1 MENNL
6 AENVKSELPS
16 SLSESELKIFQ
27 DLTIE
32 ATGIC
37 LDNTKSHMIYARFI
51 RRLRELNISTFEEY
65 IDRIQDKNNKEYS
78 YFVNAITTNFTYFF
92 REPHHYKYLTDYAL
106 PELSRRNNEKI
117 IRIWSAGSSS
127 GQEAYSIAMS
137 IYESRNNKSNKI
149 KILATDIDTE
159 MVTKTKEGVYNN
171 EELRGVNASQKERW
185 FDEIENN
192 KFRIKSDL
200 RNLLLCRYL
209 NLCERWPI
217 RPSINIVFCRNVLIY
232 FNTELQIE
240 IIRKFSTVQK
250 SGSYLFLGHSE
261 TIREIEQYYKRVSNT
276 VFERL

>member
-51 RRLRELNISTFEEY
+51 RRLRELNISTFDEY

-106 PELSRRNNEKI
+106 PELSRNDNEKI

-137 IYESRNNKSNKI
+137 IYESRNNQSNNI

-159 MVTKTKEGVYNN
+159 MVTKTKEGIYNN
-171 EELRGVNASQKERW
+171 EELRGVNTSQKERW
-185 FDEIENN
+185 FDKIENN

-200 RNLLLCRYL
+200 RNLLLSRYL

-217 RPSINIVFCRNVLIY
+217 RPSVDIVFCRNVLIY

-261 TIREIEQYYKRVSNT
+261 TIREIDQYYKRVSNT
-276 VFERL
+276 VFKRL